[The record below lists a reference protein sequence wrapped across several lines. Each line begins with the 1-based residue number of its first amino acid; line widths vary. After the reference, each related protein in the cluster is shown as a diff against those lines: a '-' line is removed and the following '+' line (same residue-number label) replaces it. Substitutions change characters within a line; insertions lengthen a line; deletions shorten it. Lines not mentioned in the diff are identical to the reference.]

1 MQHSRSTR
9 KEYVGPGVG
18 RLVDRTELTSL
29 RTLALVQAPA
39 PAWVRLCRGSRRQD
53 QAGSLA
59 EATPAEGEGPHEE
72 SAGPKCPVLP
82 TRTGMVAVQARG
94 PQLAQQE
101 FPSLGGGA
109 APDKPAAAV
118 PQPVPTQA
126 PHSNGPSSLHGHRA
140 QDPVANWQPSRGDMQ
155 GEVWG

>member
-1 MQHSRSTR
+1 M
-9 KEYVGPGVG
+9 
-18 RLVDRTELTSL
+18 
-29 RTLALVQAPA
+29 
-39 PAWVRLCRGSRRQD
+39 
-53 QAGSLA
+53 
-59 EATPAEGEGPHEE
+59 
-72 SAGPKCPVLP
+72 
-82 TRTGMVAVQARG
+82 QARG

-118 PQPVPTQA
+118 PQPVPTHG

-155 GEVWG
+155 GGGVGLRHRGRDVRVPGFWGLCIALEQSPVPVASVAPLV